1 MVLALLF
8 FAMLPIW
15 GPIVPP
21 LEGAVAPVTSKIT
34 FIQQTQV
41 EGGMTARMSYNKN
54 RDCEVIGV
62 SMDRNG
68 VPVEFEPVGGSLDNL
83 ITRGTGPQISRLWFI
98 GDDRVE
104 GLRLRLLHR
113 CNPFYITVTIA
124 NP

>member
-1 MVLALLF
+1 
-8 FAMLPIW
+8 
-15 GPIVPP
+15 
-21 LEGAVAPVTSKIT
+21 
-34 FIQQTQV
+34 
-41 EGGMTARMSYNKN
+41 MTARMSYNKN

-98 GDDRVE
+98 GDDSVE

-124 NP
+124 YP